1 MSDERPGLAV
11 ESESVEALAGRE
23 VFHPTVAIEWTPE
36 EARRRKSA
44 PLRMYLGA
52 APVVGKT
59 YAMLS
64 EGRCRRDRGTDVV
77 VGFVAT
83 YGRKQTI
90 PMFEGLEIVPMQTLE
105 YRGRLFDGMD
115 VHAIIHRRPQVA
127 LVDELAHTNIPGARH
142 AKRWEDGV
150 EVLAAGIEVIT
161 TINIQHLENLNDV
174 IANVTVIRQ
183 SETIPDWLF
192 DLADQV
198 ELVDMSPH
206 SLRRRMAHG
215 NVYPDARKAELAP
228 SRIVFRDASNR
239 ALSCAGVGQCGSGRW
254 TLGRLTAETG
264 FAVMSPSSTAWR
276 SAEPSR
282 LRTWAIVVPETPHY
296 CIRVST
302 VRTCPGLTSAS
313 SRLPITFWPGL
324 AAMLSVALGR
334 AATSALVAIAA
345 WLVLALFWNL
355 LVGVVADALVPVP
368 DQFTVEEQVRNLT
381 LEQRLGRVSPSRLY
395 EEVTYVLLTPEANA
409 GPYGFLLPR
418 QVDRVVFSTLSLA
431 QSLLLVW
438 PQVVAMVALTVIC
451 FAVAYVLFMHQE
463 IRA

>member
-1 MSDERPGLAV
+1 M
-11 ESESVEALAGRE
+11 
-23 VFHPTVAIEWTPE
+23 
-36 EARRRKSA
+36 
-44 PLRMYLGA
+44 
-52 APVVGKT
+52 
-59 YAMLS
+59 
-64 EGRCRRDRGTDVV
+64 
-77 VGFVAT
+77 
-83 YGRKQTI
+83 
-90 PMFEGLEIVPMQTLE
+90 
-105 YRGRLFDGMD
+105 
-115 VHAIIHRRPQVA
+115 A

-150 EVLAAGIEVIT
+150 EVLPAGIEVIT

-192 DLADQV
+192 DLADPV

-206 SLRRRMAHG
+206 ALRRRMAHG

-228 SRIVFRDASNR
+228 SRIVSRDASNR

-264 FAVMSPSSTAWR
+264 FVVMSPSSTAWR

-282 LRTWAIVVPETPHY
+282 LRTWAIVVPETPHC

-313 SRLPITFWPGL
+313 SRPPITFWPGL

-334 AATSALVAIAA
+334 AAASALVAIAA

-418 QVDRVVFSTLSLA
+418 QVDRVVFSKLSLA